1 MTGFAKFFC
10 VQLVFLFLTPVVV
23 KSQINN
29 DRQKGIQCG
38 YHFLMKRE
46 PKAAPTQYLNMRLD
60 YTDGRS
66 AFYDQFM
73 FERDSLRLLAFDEN
87 GKTKNQKE
95 YQKITS
101 LPRPRLGDV
110 TIVDFKK
117 NEITQCYRQATISI
131 RGTYEMN
138 APAWALVDETRTI
151 KCYSCKKATARYL
164 GRTWI
169 VWYTEDIPL
178 PIGPWMLWGAPGLIV
193 AAEDS
198 ESLFSFQL
206 VWTDKLDRQDRI
218 DFIDSRFS
226 CTAYQRGATKHY
238 VLPMKETE
246 QMNYRLMTDFSYMS
260 ELTGVRTANGTDISA
275 RMKYI
280 PLISRDYWKD
290 K

>member
-1 MTGFAKFFC
+1 MVYG
-10 VQLVFLFLTPVVV
+10 Q
-23 KSQINN
+23 SGN
-29 DRQKGIQCG
+29 RQNSIQCG
-38 YHFLMKRE
+38 YHFLMKKE
-46 PKAAPTQYLNMRLD
+46 PKTAPTQYLNMRLD

-66 AFYDQFM
+66 AFYDQFT
-73 FERDSLRLLAFDEN
+73 FERDSLQLLAFDEN
-87 GKTKNQKE
+87 GNTKNQKE
-95 YQKITS
+95 YQKIRE

-117 NEITQCYRQATISI
+117 NEITQCYKQATISI

-138 APAWALVDETRTI
+138 APAWALADETRTI
-151 KCYSCKKATARYL
+151 KGYSCKKATARYL

-198 ESLFSFQL
+198 EGLFSFQL

-218 DFIDSRFS
+218 DFIDSRS
-226 CTAYQRGATKHY
+226 SRTAYQRGASKHY

-246 QMNYRLMTDFSYMS
+246 QMNYRLMTDFSYVS
-260 ELTGVRTANGTDISA
+260 ELTGVRLANGMDISD

-280 PLISRDYWKD
+280 PLIPRDYWKD